1 MKFSIRLLPTLQQ
14 QQSAQPANHSAEM
27 TSKLERHYEL
37 DWLRILAVLLLL
49 YFHTAAIFYTGDLG
63 EFYVKNDQSSH
74 AMSCF
79 ITFVHQWHMPLFFL
93 LSGAGTWFALSFRSA
108 LQYVQERFNRLL
120 IPFLFGTLVLVPP
133 QVYYRLLSNPSYQD
147 SYLQFY
153 PQFFNGIRPQGN
165 FEWSHLWFV
174 IYLFVFSLIALP
186 LFLHLK
192 GAGAH
197 LLSKLAVGME
207 KPGAILLLALPLA
220 VIEAALRPTW
230 PGFQNLY
237 DDWANF
243 CLYLLY
249 FIYGYILCSDAR
261 FGQAIDRHRGI
272 ALVLAVTSMLALF
285 SLWESDSLPERG
297 YSLGYILYQLL
308 RGVNSWFWVVALVGL
323 GRRYLNFSSKLL
335 QYASV
340 ASYPFYLLHQTVLV
354 TIGFYVV
361 RWSAG
366 VMEKFWVISTASL
379 IATIALYEL
388 LIRRNNVMR
397 FFFGLKP
404 IYSKRVLAQPVPASR
419 DNAIASSR
427 GSVETPN

>member
-1 MKFSIRLLPTLQQ
+1 MLPALQQ
-14 QQSAQPANHSAEM
+14 PQSVQPANHSAEM
-27 TSKLERHYEL
+27 TGKPDRRYDL
-37 DWLRILAVLLLL
+37 DWLRVLAVLLLL
-49 YFHTAAIFYTGDLG
+49 YFHTAAIFYTGELG

-93 LSGAGTWFALSFRSA
+93 LSGAGSWFALSLRSPG
-108 LQYVQERFNRLL
+108 QYVQERFKRLF

-133 QVYYRLLSNPSYQD
+133 QVYYRLLSNPTYQN

-153 PQFFNGIRPQGN
+153 PQFFNGIRPRGN

-197 LLSKLAVGME
+197 LLSKLSVDME
-207 KPGAILLLALPLA
+207 RPGAILLLALPLA
-220 VIEAALRPTW
+220 AIEGALRPRW

-249 FIYGYILCSDAR
+249 FIYGYLICSDAR
-261 FGQAIDRHRGI
+261 FGQAIDRHLKI
-272 ALVLAVTSMLALF
+272 TLVLAVISMLALF
-285 SLWESDSLPERG
+285 GLWRTDSLPERG
-297 YSLGYILYQLL
+297 YSLGYILYQLF
-308 RGVNSWFWVVALVGL
+308 RGFDSWFWVVALLGL
-323 GRRYLNFSSKLL
+323 GRRYLNFNTKLL

-361 RWSAG
+361 RLSAG
-366 VMEKFWVISTASL
+366 MMEKFGVISTTSL

-388 LIRRNNVMR
+388 LIRRNNVAR
-397 FFFGLKP
+397 FLFGLKP
-404 IYSKRVLAQPVPASR
+404 ICSKQVLTQPLPASR
-419 DNAIASSR
+419 D
-427 GSVETPN
+427 

>member
-1 MKFSIRLLPTLQQ
+1 
-14 QQSAQPANHSAEM
+14 M
-27 TSKLERHYEL
+27 TSKPERRYDL
-37 DWLRILAVLLLL
+37 DWLRVLAVLLLL
-49 YFHTAAIFYTGDLG
+49 YFHTAAIFYAGELG
-63 EFYVKNDQSSH
+63 EFYIKNDQSSY

-79 ITFVHQWHMPLFFL
+79 IAFVHQWHMPLLFL

-108 LQYVQERFNRLL
+108 GEYVQERFKRLF
-120 IPFLFGTLVLVPP
+120 IPFLFGTVVLVPP
-133 QVYYRLLSNPSYQD
+133 QVYYRLLSNPTYQD

-165 FEWSHLWFV
+165 FEWSHLWFL

-192 GAGAH
+192 EAGAH
-197 LLSKLAVGME
+197 LLSKLSVGME

-220 VIEAALRPTW
+220 SIEGALRPRW

-249 FIYGYILCSDAR
+249 FIYGYLLSSDAR
-261 FGQAIDRHRGI
+261 FGQAIDKHLRI
-272 ALVLAVTSMLALF
+272 ALLLAVTSMLVLF
-285 SLWESDSLPERG
+285 GLWETNNLPERG
-297 YSLGYILYQLL
+297 YLSYILYQFL

-323 GRRYLNFSSKLL
+323 GRRYLNFNSKLL
-335 QYASV
+335 QYASA

-366 VMEKFWVISTASL
+366 VMEKFWVISTTAL
-379 IATIALYEL
+379 IVTIVLYEL
-388 LIRRNNVMR
+388 LRRNNVAR
-397 FFFGLKP
+397 FLFGLKP
-404 IYSKRVLAQPVPASR
+404 ICSKPVLMQPVPASKE
-419 DNAIASSR
+419 DS
-427 GSVETPN
+427 

>member
-1 MKFSIRLLPTLQQ
+1 
-14 QQSAQPANHSAEM
+14 M
-27 TSKLERHYEL
+27 TSKLARRYEL

-63 EFYVKNDQSSH
+63 EFYIKNDQSSQ
-74 AMSCF
+74 AMSWF
-79 ITFVHQWHMPLFFL
+79 IIFVHQWHMPLFFL
-93 LSGAGTWFALSFRSA
+93 LSGAGTRFALLFRSA
-108 LQYVQERFNRLL
+108 RQHVQERFNRLF

-197 LLSKLAVGME
+197 LLSKLSLGIE

-220 VIEAALRPTW
+220 VIEAGLRPRW

-249 FIYGYILCSDAR
+249 FIYGYLIYSDAR
-261 FGQAIDRHRGI
+261 FGQAIDRHLRI
-272 ALVLAVTSMLALF
+272 ALLMGLISMLALF
-285 SLWESDSLPERG
+285 SLWDDSLPERG
-297 YSLGYILYQLL
+297 YSL
-308 RGVNSWFWVVALVGL
+308 V
-323 GRRYLNFSSKLL
+323 
-335 QYASV
+335 
-340 ASYPFYLLHQTVLV
+340 
-354 TIGFYVV
+354 
-361 RWSAG
+361 
-366 VMEKFWVISTASL
+366 
-379 IATIALYEL
+379 
-388 LIRRNNVMR
+388 
-397 FFFGLKP
+397 
-404 IYSKRVLAQPVPASR
+404 
-419 DNAIASSR
+419 
-427 GSVETPN
+427 